1 MKILFNGDSW
11 TYGANLENRD
21 ERFAN
26 LLAKKWNKEY
36 IDISEAGCS
45 NRKIYRKTI
54 GQDLSKISL
63 GVIQMTYKNRTEYYI
78 DGKWENINPGRGKGR
93 RFLDYYRDYYSEELG
108 ESDELMFRQAIID
121 HFAANN
127 TELLLLTNSKDSKY
141 GYDVQLNTPDIPLGA
156 TKHPDRVGHQIL
168 THRIYETL
176 NKSDTFP
183 L

>member
-1 MKILFNGDSW
+1 MILFNGDSW
-11 TYGANLENRD
+11 THGANLDNRD
-21 ERFAN
+21 ERYVCV
-26 LLAKKWNKEY
+26 LSKLWKEDF
-36 IDISEAGCS
+36 IDLSEAGCS

-54 GQDLSKISL
+54 QQDLSDISL

-93 RFLDYYRDYYSEELG
+93 KFLDYYRDYYSEEYG
-108 ESDELMFRQAIID
+108 ESDELLFRQAIID

-156 TKHPDRVGHQIL
+156 TKHPDRVGHRIIA
-168 THRIYETL
+168 HRIYETL
-176 NKSDTFP
+176 NQMDKVP